1 MAGNN
6 ALSKKTEK
14 RANAKLEDLYKL
26 RQDTSGLR
34 KRIVAKIE
42 TFKLIGFKLNDEEFV
57 IEIERVKEIVKV
69 PLVTR
74 VSQAPHFV
82 EGIANL
88 RGDIL
93 QIVNFHKIMGLE
105 NSPITDKSRIVVLD
119 DKNVLAAIIVDSV
132 SEVIEVEKEAVQTT
146 PDIVAGERS
155 KFLRGIIKP
164 HKHRNILWLDC
175 ASIYSEFSAQN
186 EKSVA

>member
-1 MAGNN
+1 MADAG
-6 ALSKKTEK
+6 ASGKGGG
-14 RANAKLEDLYKL
+14 AKLDALYKL
-26 RQDTSGLR
+26 KHDTSGVR
-34 KRIVAKIE
+34 KRITPKIE
-42 TFKLIGFKLNDEEFV
+42 TYKLIGFKLNDEEFV

-74 VSQAPHFV
+74 VSKAPNFV
-82 EGIANL
+82 EGVANL

-105 NSPITDKSRIVVLD
+105 NLPISERSRIIVLD

-132 SEVIEVEKEAVQTT
+132 SEVIEVEKEAVQAT

-155 KFLRGIIKP
+155 KFLKGIIKP

-175 ASIYSEFSAQN
+175 GAIYSEFSAQN
-186 EKSVA
+186 EKSNAA

>member
-1 MAGNN
+1 MYKQNG
-6 ALSKKTEK
+6 E
-14 RANAKLEDLYKL
+14 AKGG
-26 RQDTSGLR
+26 TTR
-34 KRIVAKIE
+34 KRVVPTIE
-42 TFKLIGFKLNDEEFV
+42 TIKLIGFKLNAEEFV

-74 VSQAPHFV
+74 VSKAPEFV

-93 QIVNFHKIMGLE
+93 QVVNFHKIMGLE
-105 NSPITDKSRIVVLD
+105 NLPISDKSRIIVLD

-132 SEVIEVEKEAVQTT
+132 SEVIEVEKDAIQST
-146 PDIVAGERS
+146 PDIIASDKS

-164 HKHRNILWLDC
+164 DTHRNILWLD
-175 ASIYSEFSAQN
+175 AGAIYSEFRNLNTKNA
-186 EKSVA
+186 A